1 MKSKRFNCVEMMHEG
16 AARVQKIT
24 ENMTLEEELAF
35 WAERTRELER
45 RVEVAKRK
53 QAQSQRV
60 G

>member
-1 MKSKRFNCVEMMHEG
+1 MMHEG